1 MKKILLLICLIF
13 SCCCVCACNHGYTS
27 VSEASKGLS
36 TYKMNIEYL
45 ESSKTLNV
53 LQNLTYVNNENTQIK
68 ELYFHLYPKSFNL
81 DSESQVVGILNKAKA
96 YYNGESE
103 GDIEINSIQCS
114 EETLAMTYVHNDQ
127 DILKIEFNDPIE
139 PLDSVDLSF
148 EYVVTLPNCNHRFG
162 YGENTI
168 NVGNFYPILA
178 VYDNGEYMIDSYHS
192 NGDPFYSDVAN
203 YEVEINVPEKYVIAA
218 TGYEEEV
225 QQNEG
230 VKIVRYAAKAVR
242 DFAFVLS
249 EKFEVVSANIE
260 GVDVKYYYYDDPNF
274 ESNLQTSI
282 DSLVTFNELFGEY
295 PYSTLSVVKANF
307 VHGGM
312 EYPNLVYISDEVN
325 NLEDYANVIIHEIA
339 HQWWYGLVGNNEYQN
354 SWLDEG
360 LAEFS
365 TVLFYE
371 KNPSYNIDTGE
382 IIKNITKSYTTF
394 VDLYS
399 SVLGEVDTSMNRKLN
414 EYNTEPEYVYI
425 TYVKG
430 NLLFNTLRTTI
441 GQDKLIKALKLYFRD
456 NMFKIATPEDLIFA
470 VEKVCGMDMQEF
482 FNSWILGKVKILE
495 NI

>member
-45 ESSKTLNV
+45 ESTKTLNV
-53 LQNLTYVNNENTQIK
+53 LQNLTYVNNENTQIR
-68 ELYFHLYPKSFNL
+68 ELYFHLYPKSFNS

-218 TGYEEEV
+218 TGYQEEV

>member
-45 ESSKTLNV
+45 ESTKTLNV
-53 LQNLTYVNNENTQIK
+53 LQNLTYVNNENTQIR
-68 ELYFHLYPKSFNL
+68 ELYFHLYPKSFNS